1 MTDSRAT
8 VRDRPS
14 LREVFSAAAV
24 ACAVGAV
31 VAWTTAPVAAAPLA
45 PSVAADDP
53 FRAVST
59 TGPAWIVS
67 PRAARP
73 GEVVHVRLKYTA
85 PPIVAG
91 KPPTPPPLV
100 LFAFRNDLRH
110 PVQGQVYAAEGTFG
124 ADLVVPPGTDWGVDP
139 IVWGTADLKAA
150 ILTPSRF
157 VALTARNP
165 VIPFVASRSAQPPL
179 WNR

>member
-1 MTDSRAT
+1 MTAPVPRA
-8 VRDRPS
+8 DRPS
-14 LREVFSAAAV
+14 LREAFSAAAV
-24 ACAVGAV
+24 AFAVGAI
-31 VAWTTAPVAAAPLA
+31 VAWTTGTVAAAPVA
-45 PSVAADDP
+45 PAPAAADP

-73 GEVVHVRLKYTA
+73 GEVVHVRLRYTA
-85 PPIVAG
+85 PPVVAG

-100 LFAFRNDLRH
+100 VFAFRNDLRH

-124 ADLVVPPGTDWGVDP
+124 VDLVVPPGTDWGMDP
-139 IVWGTADLKAA
+139 IVWATSDLRAA

-157 VALTARNP
+157 VALSARNAP
-165 VIPFVASRSAQPPL
+165 IPFVASRSAQPPL